1 MKCALQ
7 FKMAISIQSVDRN
20 QHILNR
26 SALQCRAT
34 RDIQESASI
43 LEAAFSVALRDVK
56 RNGLSCSKPLIA
68 SGTMSAAEL
77 IGVGKR
83 LGDVIN

>member
-1 MKCALQ
+1 
-7 FKMAISIQSVDRN
+7 MAITFQSVDRN

-26 SALQCRAT
+26 DALQCRST

-43 LEAAFSVALRDVK
+43 LATAFSIALRDDK
-56 RNGLSCSKPLIA
+56 RNGLSCAKPMIA
-68 SGTMSAAEL
+68 SGSMSAAEL

-83 LGDVIN
+83 LNDVIN